1 MLGEDGV
8 RVFVQRAQ
16 TSGLERDAAGREEV
30 DRTTVGVLVRNLDP
44 DVNRPPDPRRTA
56 GYHYQSAYQS

>member
-1 MLGEDGV
+1 MCNVHRLLGWSAMPED
-8 RVFVQRAQ
+8 
-16 TSGLERDAAGREEV
+16 
-30 DRTTVGVLVRNLDP
+30 DRTTVGALIRDLDP